1 MRPAHFL
8 LFAYFFFVALLSA
21 PEGLVQAA
29 FLTLVLT
36 CVLASILLYLGD
48 VIVLDLTERRATCE
62 FRYRA
67 LCPVLEAI

>member
-21 PEGLVQAA
+21 PEGLVQAV
-29 FLTLVLT
+29 FLFFVLT
-36 CVLASILLYLGD
+36 ANLSALLLYLGD
-48 VIVLDLTERRATCE
+48 VIVLDFTERRATCE

-67 LCPVLEAI
+67 ICGGAA